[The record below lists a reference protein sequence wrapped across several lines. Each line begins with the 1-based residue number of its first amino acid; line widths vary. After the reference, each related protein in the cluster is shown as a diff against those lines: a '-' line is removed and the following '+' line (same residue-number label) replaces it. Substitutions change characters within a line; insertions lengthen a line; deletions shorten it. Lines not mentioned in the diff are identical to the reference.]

1 VSFEGVL
8 DRLEGVTT
16 RSRILESAALE
27 IERNGLTL
35 FRVKRVASEADI
47 SVALL
52 YSYFTD
58 REDLIAATIVY
69 RFEQVLLGQAEIFT
83 TPLRD
88 VNTASELRV
97 ALDKMIADAQDP
109 ARDEQR
115 LLRIDSIS
123 FAHHNS
129 AASEGIARA
138 KAEASDKIVDIVQP
152 LEDKGLLAQGMTAVA
167 FARIWYAL
175 FFGQIALEGEHSLSI
190 NEEAWLTALHVLA
203 NAVVA

>member
-1 VSFEGVL
+1 VV

-88 VNTASELRV
+88 INSAAELRA
-97 ALDKMIADAQDP
+97 ALDTMIADAQDP

-115 LLRIDSIS
+115 LLRIDGIS

-129 AASEGIARA
+129 TASAGIAKA
-138 KAEASDKIVDIVQP
+138 KAEASDKIVATVQP
-152 LEDKGLLAQGMTAVA
+152 LQDKGLLAQGMTAVA
-167 FARIWYAL
+167 FARVWYAL
-175 FFGQIALEGEHSLSI
+175 FFGQIALEGEHALSI
-190 NEEAWLTALHVLA
+190 DSEAWLTALHVLA
-203 NAVVA
+203 DAVVA

>member
-1 VSFEGVL
+1 M
-8 DRLEGVTT
+8 
-16 RSRILESAALE
+16 
-27 IERNGLTL
+27 
-35 FRVKRVASEADI
+35 
-47 SVALL
+47 ALL

-69 RFEQVLLGQAEIFT
+69 RFEQVLLGQTDIFT

-88 VNTASELRV
+88 VNTTAQLRS

-115 LLRIDSIS
+115 LLRIDGIS
-123 FAHHNS
+123 FAHHNPT
-129 AASEGIARA
+129 AYEGIA
-138 KAEASDKIVDIVQP
+138 KAEASDRIVQIVQP

-167 FARIWYAL
+167 FARTWYAL
-175 FFGQIALEGEHSLSI
+175 FFGQIALEGEHALSI
-190 NEEAWLTALHVLA
+190 NPDTWLTALHVLA